1 MLLEQETGINP
12 YKFGF
17 IGASDTHNAASSVE
31 EDNYV
36 SKVALMD
43 GRGAYRGSVPLTAE
57 QQKIV
62 TEAGRLTVVETPQ
75 GSYAKG
81 AFETWGASGLTG
93 VWAETNTRG
102 SIYDAFRRKE
112 TFATSCPRIRL
123 RFFGG
128 FDLNA
133 ETVTS
138 A

>member
-81 AFETWGASGLTG
+81 NEYPGLHLRCLSSQRNLRYLG
-93 VWAETNTRG
+93 SADSAEV
-102 SIYDAFRRKE
+102 FRWFRSE
-112 TFATSCPRIRL
+112 C
-123 RFFGG
+123 
-128 FDLNA
+128 
-133 ETVTS
+133 
-138 A
+138 